1 VQYETYALVMDTHLV
16 IQNAIRLGRCM
27 LEMAIKKN
35 QASMS
40 HVLLKMCKLIE
51 NRMADGRTPLAQ
63 FSKEI
68 F

>member
-1 VQYETYALVMDTHLV
+1 
-16 IQNAIRLGRCM
+16 M

-35 QASMS
+35 QASMALS
-40 HVLLKMCKLIE
+40 LLQLCKSIE
-51 NRMADGRTPLAQ
+51 NRMDLQQNPLFQ